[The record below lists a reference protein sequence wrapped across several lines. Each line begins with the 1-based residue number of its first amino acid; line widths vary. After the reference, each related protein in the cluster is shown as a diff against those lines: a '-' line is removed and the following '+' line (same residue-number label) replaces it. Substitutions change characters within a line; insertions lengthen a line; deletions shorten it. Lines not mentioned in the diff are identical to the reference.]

1 MPGESRAE
9 IAKVSIMKLT
19 YKHNRPARVSADC
32 IDTKAMAQ
40 QANEGSSIMADNT
53 DYPIYYVV
61 KVQVRVW
68 FFWITIWERHCDF
81 SDGDS
86 RTVIDS
92 QANNLIKAL
101 EGQDNE

>member
-1 MPGESRAE
+1 MHGESRAE

-40 QANEGSSIMADNT
+40 QANEVSNIMTDNT
-53 DYPIYYVV
+53 DYLIYYVI

-68 FFWITIWERHCDF
+68 FFWITIWERQCDF

>member
-19 YKHNRPARVSADC
+19 YKHNKPARVNVEC
-32 IDTKAMAQ
+32 VDTKLAAQ
-40 QANEGSSIMADNT
+40 MANEGNSIMPDNE
-53 DYPIYYVV
+53 YPIYYVV
-61 KVQVRVW
+61 RVQVKVW

-86 RTVIDS
+86 RTVIEN
-92 QANNLIKAL
+92 QANKLLKAL